1 MDEIVV
7 LMEQLARFLRAQPG
21 HEQARVLSMET
32 TPGHAGL
39 SFFFTMLAGN
49 ESREYVLRVPPAN
62 VKFEGTAD
70 VLRQARVITALRETG
85 VPVAEVAWAG
95 DDPQW
100 FGRPYMIVPRL
111 RGDCLR
117 VSEGEWAAG
126 LPAERLRP
134 MAQQAMQVLA
144 RLHSLDWQ
152 RYVPGDGPPLDPAFD
167 IERWDRF
174 WERAAEPEM
183 VALGPEVKRRLLE
196 RLPADPRVGI
206 FHGDYQWTNL
216 FYTDDRLAAV
226 IDWELWGVGATLNDL
241 GWILLFSDPE
251 AWVHE
256 DRSTA
261 PIPRPAELEAM
272 YAEALGEA
280 PGDVAW
286 YRALAAY
293 KFSIIGGF
301 NLMLHRRGKRDDP
314 HWEVLKPSMPR
325 LMERALEV
333 LDGA

>member
-216 FYTDDRLAAV
+216 FYTDERLAAV

-256 DRSTA
+256 GRSHA
-261 PIPRPAELEAM
+261 PMPLPHELEEM
-272 YAEALGEA
+272 YTE
-280 PGDVAW
+280 
-286 YRALAAY
+286 ALAAY

>member
-1 MDEIVV
+1 MDEIVI
-7 LMEQLARFLRAQPG
+7 LMEQLNGFLRARTGDPG
-21 HEQARVLSMET
+21 ARVLTMDT

-39 SFFFTMLAGN
+39 SFFFTALVSGEM
-49 ESREYVLRVPPAN
+49 RDYVLRVPPAN

-70 VLRQARVITALRETG
+70 IMRQARVIDAVRGTG
-85 VPVAEVAWAG
+85 VPVVDIAWAG
-95 DDPQW
+95 DEPEW

-111 RGDCLR
+111 DGDCLR
-117 VSEGEWAAG
+117 TSEGEWAAE
-126 LPAERLRP
+126 LPASRLRP
-134 MAQQAMQVLA
+134 MAQQAMEALA

-152 RYVPGDGPPLDPAFD
+152 KYVPGDGPPLDAAFD

-196 RLPADPRVGI
+196 RLPANPRIGI

-241 GWILLFSDPE
+241 GWILLFSDPG

-256 DRSTA
+256 GRGRAEMPS
-261 PIPRPAELEAM
+261 PAELQAM
-272 YAEALGEA
+272 YTEALGEE

-301 NLMLHRRGKRDDP
+301 NLMLHRRGKRIDE

>member
-1 MDEIVV
+1 MDETAI
-7 LMEQLARFLRAQPG
+7 LRDQLATFCRAQINDPT
-21 HEQARVLSMET
+21 ATILAMEL

-39 SFFFTMLAGN
+39 SFFFTLQSRG
-49 ESREYVLRVPPAN
+49 ERREYVLRVPPAN
-62 VKFEGTAD
+62 VKFEGPAD
-70 VLRQARVITALRETG
+70 ILRQARVITAIKGTG
-85 VPVAEVAWAG
+85 VPVVDVTWAG

-111 RGDCLR
+111 PGDCLR
-117 VSEGEWAAG
+117 TGEGEWAAG

-134 MAQQAMQVLA
+134 MARQAMEALA
-144 RLHSLDWQ
+144 RLPKLDWQ
-152 RYVPGDGPPLDPAFD
+152 QYVPNEGPPLDMTFD
-167 IERWDRF
+167 IQRWDRF

-183 VALGPEVKRRLLE
+183 VELGPEVKRRLLE
-196 RLPADPRVGI
+196 RLPDNPHIGI
-206 FHGDYQWTNL
+206 FHGDFQWTNL
-216 FYTDDRLAAV
+216 FYTDDRLTAL
-226 IDWELWGVGATLNDL
+226 IDWELWGVGACLNDL
-241 GWILLFSDPE
+241 GWIMLFSDPE

-256 DRSTA
+256 GRTQSEM
-261 PIPRPAELEAM
+261 PRPPELQAM
-272 YAEALGEA
+272 YVEAFGED